1 MKRTVQ
7 LWSSSYYNGEIRQG
21 NNIIG
26 SVTWWARQYY
36 GNTNKHLR
44 GRWGRGGRVRTKWSG
59 RAHQRRRTRTS
70 NISQI
75 TEVEEGEKS
84 ILGRRKL
91 SARALRRAR
100 ACHTGGASG
109 HLLAG
114 EVRASVLTESP
125 KGQASSFQK
134 DLICQAEKFSLH
146 PGGNS
151 GDRMLLNQGII

>member
-1 MKRTVQ
+1 MEKSGKET
-7 LWSSSYYNGEIRQG
+7 SDYNIT
-21 NNIIG
+21 G
-26 SVTWWARQYY
+26 SVTWGARQYY

-84 ILGRRKL
+84 IPGRRKL

-100 ACHTGGASG
+100 ACHTGEASG

-114 EVRASVLTESP
+114 EVRVSVLTESP

-134 DLICQAEKFSLH
+134 DLICQAAKFSLH
-146 PGGNS
+146 PERNAGE
-151 GDRMLLNQGII
+151 RMLLNQGII